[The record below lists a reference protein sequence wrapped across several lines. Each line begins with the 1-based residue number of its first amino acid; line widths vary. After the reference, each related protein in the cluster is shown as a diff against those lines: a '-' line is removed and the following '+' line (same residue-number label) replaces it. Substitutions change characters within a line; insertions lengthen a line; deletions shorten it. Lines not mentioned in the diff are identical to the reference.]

1 MVQVM
6 GMDME
11 QAFAMVQRH
20 QPNHMAGHHCFK
32 LVVDRL
38 SALSLQREEDQQLKD
53 SVNSDRRG
61 GGGCAAPGLAPQGL
75 VHASISGESVFL
87 LGASRVCCSGG
98 LSWQRGCRVQVALM
112 SCSAVCKQPR
122 MVP

>member
-6 GMDME
+6 GMDLQ
-11 QAFAMVQRH
+11 QAFDMVQRH
-20 QPNHMAGHHCFK
+20 QPNHIGGHHCYK

-38 SALSLQREEDQQLKD
+38 SAFCLQREEDQQLKD

-87 LGASRVCCSGG
+87 LGAYEPHASVVPG
-98 LSWQRGCRVQVALM
+98 GCRGSEVAGCR
-112 SCSAVCKQPR
+112 SP
-122 MVP
+122 